1 MLSFTWRNSL
11 SVGVDHKT
19 GNKLYNPHFKES
31 DYFKF
36 INKIINDKRLLKTL
50 EDKGYKI
57 RFIPHPNV
65 VPQINDFDINDKY
78 VEFEKASI
86 NYQEEFCKAKL
97 MVTDYSSVYFDFG
110 YLKKPVIYYQEDRE
124 KFFEGQVYQ
133 KGYFDYDTM
142 GLGPCYTDYD
152 KFIDNLIKIIKND
165 CVLDKKYLK
174 VINSTFKYYDTKNC
188 ERVYNE
194 IMKLK

>member
-1 MLSFTWRNSL
+1 
-11 SVGVDHKT
+11 
-19 GNKLYNPHFKES
+19 
-31 DYFKF
+31 
-36 INKIINDKRLLKTL
+36 
-50 EDKGYKI
+50 
-57 RFIPHPNV
+57 
-65 VPQINDFDINDKY
+65 
-78 VEFEKASI
+78 
-86 NYQEEFCKAKL
+86 

-142 GLGPCYTDYD
+142 GFGPYYTDYD

-165 CVLDKKYLK
+165 CVLDKKYLN